1 MSWTIRPSIPR
12 HGRGKAGLPQAPRS
26 KNKMRVEIQALRAI
40 AVSLVV
46 VYHFWP
52 SGLRGGFVGVDVFFA
67 ISGFLI
73 TSQILREVDRTG
85 KLSLASFWA
94 RRARR
99 ILPPALIV
107 LLLCSV
113 ATFLFVPL
121 NYWQQ
126 FFTDMKASTAYGQNW
141 HLAANATNYF
151 APSNATSPVEHYWSL
166 SAEEQ
171 FYLVWP
177 VLILVGVW
185 ITRIQHLY
193 VGRRAIAVGMIALT
207 AGSLAYGVYRTS
219 VDPAAAYFITPTR
232 AWEFGA
238 GGLLALVPQWDRWPL
253 IRAAVSWAGIA
264 AIFVA
269 AFEFSDG
276 TPFPGFAATLPIAGA
291 LAVMASGAPSPRWA
305 PTPLV
310 RLAPV
315 QFLGDVSYGV
325 YLWHWPLII
334 LTPFVIGHGIDTN
347 IKVAIILLTVLA
359 AWLSKVII
367 EDPSRSGPFLI
378 RRKARWTFG
387 VAAITTA
394 VVLGV
399 TVWGGLSVHTQMRKD
414 ERASQ
419 HILASKP
426 KCFGAASRDSE
437 KPCNNPALSHV
448 VVPTPIEAEGQPN
461 SPCTIVQT
469 RPFTLCAF
477 GVPSNRARGT
487 IALIGDS
494 HASHWRAALEVV
506 ARAERWHGDSITR
519 SGCPFSRTT
528 KELRAPLFGECLR
541 WNRDVPRWFERHPEV
556 STVFVVQDTGTK
568 WVIPAGRDAFATEVA
583 GFIRAWQTLPPT
595 VKHIVV
601 IHDTPKDKG
610 STLACVQQAIHA
622 GRAAGEACKVPRRV
636 AMERDPQATAA
647 VEADSARVHS
657 VNLNSIFC
665 DRSWCYP
672 VIGGALV
679 HKDQHHLTVP
689 WATSLGPYLL
699 RDVKRLMA
707 SRSWRS

>member
-1 MSWTIRPSIPR
+1 
-12 HGRGKAGLPQAPRS
+12 
-26 KNKMRVEIQALRAI
+26 MRVEIQALRAV

-52 SGLRGGFVGVDVFFA
+52 SALPGGFVGVDVFFA

-73 TSQILREVDRTG
+73 TAQILREIDRTG

-107 LLLCSV
+107 LLLCSI

-151 APSNATSPVEHYWSL
+151 APNNSTSPVEHYWSL

-177 VLILVGVW
+177 VLILLGVW
-185 ITRIQHLY
+185 AMRIQHVH
-193 VGRRAIAVGMIALT
+193 VGRRAIAIGMFALT
-207 AGSLAYGVYRTS
+207 ACSLAYGVYRTR

-238 GGLLALVPQWDRWPL
+238 GGLLAMLPQWSRWPHV
-253 IRAAVSWAGIA
+253 RAAVSWLGIA
-264 AIFVA
+264 AILA
-269 AFEFSDG
+269 AGIEFSDA
-276 TPFPGFAATLPIAGA
+276 TPFPGFAAALPVVGA
-291 LAVMASGAPSPRWA
+291 LAVMYSGAPSPRWA
-305 PTPLV
+305 PTPVV

-334 LTPFVIGHGIDTN
+334 LTPFVIGHGIDTDVK
-347 IKVAIILLTVLA
+347 IAIILLTILA
-359 AWLSKVII
+359 AWLSKVIV
-367 EDPSRSGPFLI
+367 EDPSRSGPFLVQ
-378 RRKARWTFG
+378 RKARWTFG

-399 TVWGGLSVHTQMRKD
+399 TLWGGIYVHSQIKQD
-414 ERASQ
+414 ARASQ
-419 HILASKP
+419 RILASKP
-426 KCFGAASRDSE
+426 KCFGAASRDPR
-437 KPCNNPALSHV
+437 KPCVNPALHRV

-461 SPCTIVQT
+461 APCTIVQT

-477 GVPSNRARGT
+477 GVPTNEARGT
-487 IALIGDS
+487 IALVGDS

-506 ARAERWHGDSITR
+506 AQAERWHGDSITR

-528 KELRAPLFGECLR
+528 KELRAPLLGECLA
-541 WNRDVPRWFERHPEV
+541 WNRDLPRWFAGHPEV

-568 WVIPAGRDAFATEVA
+568 WVIPRGRDAFATEVA
-583 GFIRAWQTLPPT
+583 GFIRAWKTLPQT

-601 IHDTPKDKG
+601 IRDTPKNRE
-610 STLACVQQAIHA
+610 STLACVEQAMLARRDA
-622 GRAAGEACKVPRRV
+622 GQACRVPRRV
-636 AMERDPQATAA
+636 AMERDPEATAA
-647 VEADSARVHS
+647 AQAHSARVRS
-657 VNLNSIFC
+657 VDLNSIFC
-665 DRSWCYP
+665 DRQWCYP

-679 HKDQHHLTVP
+679 HKDEHHLTVP

-699 RDVKRLMA
+699 RDVRRLMA
-707 SRSWRS
+707 SSSWQSSAAGLSDL